1 MSYEFRVTELAGEF
15 NVHRNTIRNWINS
28 GILPAEKTAG
38 RRYRVKK
45 ADYTRLC
52 EKFGRKPLEHT
63 SSEPDLEAL
72 RAMTAGS
79 SPPPFTLQTSS
90 HPLYTNPALADICM
104 GCGSCAGACPIS
116 GIDSMDPRKLIRMA
130 TLEME
135 KELITLDWPWKC
147 TLCGRCEQAC
157 PVGVEIV
164 ELIRTLRST
173 RKRSLVP
180 GSIQLGVT
188 TCLEQGNNIGI
199 PKDDFLKVLHELQ
212 EETKK
217 CTGPDFSVPIDV
229 RGSRL
234 LITVN
239 SKIPF
244 VEPENLQ
251 WWWRI
256 FYAAGES
263 WTIPADN
270 WEAVNWGFFSGDDDA
285 ARTMVGRIV
294 DNLERL
300 SCQALLLPE
309 CGHAAHATIT
319 GLQRWFPEALK
330 QYTIYTSLD
339 LLTEY
344 IDTKR
349 IRINKGPWYDLTT
362 YHDPCHY
369 SRNHWITQ
377 DRDTAEQ
384 GRKITKIC
392 CPNFIEMTP
401 NRQDCYCCGAGGG
414 TMATAFDAERI
425 FHGRIKA
432 RQIRETGAKIVVTSC
447 PTCRDQ
453 LQAVL
458 NREFELDIKVR
469 FPWQLISEALLPTE
483 KQPGTEDGS

>member
-15 NVHRNTIRNWINS
+15 KVHRNTIRNWINS
-28 GILPAEKTAG
+28 GLLPAKKTAG
-38 RRYRVKK
+38 RRYRVEK

-52 EKFGRKPLEHT
+52 EKFGRKPQQHIA
-63 SSEPDLEAL
+63 SEPCSDTM
-72 RAMTAGS
+72 RATPAGP
-79 SPPPFTLQTSS
+79 SPTPFTLQPSA
-90 HPLYTNPALADICM
+90 HPLYTNPALADICV

-116 GIDSMDPRKLIRMA
+116 GVDAMDPRKLVRMA
-130 TLEME
+130 ILGMD
-135 KELITLDWPWKC
+135 KELTTLDWPWKC
-147 TLCGRCEQAC
+147 TLCGRCRQVC

-173 RKRSLVP
+173 RKRTLVP

-199 PKDDFLKVLHELQ
+199 PKDDFLQILLQ
-212 EETKK
+212 QEEETKK
-217 CTGPDFSVPIDV
+217 YTGPDFCVPVDS
-229 RGSRL
+229 RGARL
-234 LITVN
+234 LVPVN

-244 VEPENLQ
+244 AEPESLQ

-300 SCQALLLPE
+300 SCRALLLPE
-309 CGHAAHATIT
+309 CGHAAHAVVS

-339 LLTEY
+339 LLSEY

-349 IRINKGPWYDLTT
+349 IHINRGLCYDLTT

-369 SRNHWITQ
+369 SRNDWITP

-384 GRKITKIC
+384 GRKITGIC
-392 CPNFIEMTP
+392 CPNFIEMIP
-401 NRQDCYCCGAGGG
+401 NRRFGYCCGGGGG
-414 TMATAFDAERI
+414 TMATPFDTERI

-432 RQIRETGAKIVVTSC
+432 RQIRESGAKVVVTPC

-458 NREFELDIKVR
+458 NREFELDIRVR
-469 FPWQLISEALLPTE
+469 FPWQLISEALVAME
-483 KQPGTEDGS
+483 QQSGT